1 MAAGRT
7 PVPATTSPAN
17 IRSGGADV
25 THASYRARPQSQGCS
40 NYHKELK
47 RNSLRALPPSILP
60 SAAAVRAAAARI
72 APFIRRTPLVRSEAL
87 SEFLGGDVWLK
98 CECEQDTGS
107 FKLRGAT
114 NVLALLDAEARA
126 RGVVA
131 ASAGN
136 HGAGI
141 AHAAQRLGVP
151 CTVYVPSVSPAAK
164 RERIARCGAT
174 LDASAP
180 HYDAA
185 EDLARAHAAR
195 TGAPFVSPCTG
206 YELLAGQGT
215 VALEIA
221 EDLPGVRTMVTNVG
235 GGGLCG
241 GMGGFINDAMPGVTL
256 LGAQSEHTDIM
267 ARALAAGGPADDPH
281 LPTICDGLAG
291 LVDAEMYAQG
301 RDSVARIAVATEA
314 AVRDAIAY
322 LWIEEGRMV
331 EGAGAAGI
339 AALLSG
345 RAGEIA
351 FPCAVVLSGGN
362 IDAAVHAQ
370 ILKDNGEGTVNG

>member
-1 MAAGRT
+1 LSSS
-7 PVPATTSPAN
+7 V
-17 IRSGGADV
+17 
-25 THASYRARPQSQGCS
+25 
-40 NYHKELK
+40 
-47 RNSLRALPPSILP
+47 LP
-60 SAAAVRAAAARI
+60 SAASVRSAAARI
-72 APFIRRTPLVRSEAL
+72 APFVRRTPLVRSDAL

-114 NVLALLDAEARA
+114 NVLALMAAEARA

-141 AHAAQRLGVP
+141 AHAAARLGVP

-164 RERIARCGAT
+164 RDRITRSGAT
-174 LDASAP
+174 IDASAP

-195 TGAPFVSPCTG
+195 TGATFVSPCTG
-206 YELLAGQGT
+206 HDLLAGQGT
-215 VALEIA
+215 VALEIC
-221 EDLPGVRTMVTNVG
+221 EDLPGVRTIVTNVG

-241 GMGGFINDAMPGVTL
+241 GMGGFLNDAMPGVAL
-256 LGAQSEHTDIM
+256 VGAQSEHTDAM
-267 ARALAAGGPADDPH
+267 ARAIRAGAPADDPH

-301 RDSVARIAVATEA
+301 RDSLARIAVSTEA

-331 EGAGAAGI
+331 EGAGAAGV

-345 RAGEIA
+345 RAGELA

-362 IDAAVHAQ
+362 IDAATHSE
-370 ILKDNGEGTVNG
+370 ILKDNGE